1 MALTSTTAPGKTFA
15 SRGEIADHYKSDWHK
30 YNLKRRE
37 AGLQLLEEREFQVR
51 LEAALAMRKEKE
63 KKNGTDHIKD
73 VNSKKSKKKLEKK
86 NQKKSNTATEKNSM
100 KAGPSSKSS
109 PAAAA
114 DTEMASKDQSEIEAP
129 KSRIPAALAESQE
142 NPEIDPKQSLFDQ
155 HISKSLKEN
164 VHYMQQK
171 YGFFIPDK
179 ECLVDLEGLL
189 GYCHEKVKLGH
200 YCLSCNQVFP
210 TWQGCQQ
217 HMIDKRHCKLRY
229 EEGFWEELDPFY
241 DFRSEDKEFTDKIES
256 NKIAEE
262 EDNDGAGATSTD
274 MDVDG
279 NDGDEDGWE
288 DMSAGDEEEMFE
300 GYEREI
306 KRFGLNVNAL
316 GELVFPDGRVVGH
329 RALRRYY
336 NQKVSADTTKSL
348 AIVAAKK
355 ASGERLYNGRVV
367 NIHDHNLKHDKVR
380 GAGRGI
386 LVATGGGESGTPA
399 TFSTLSLYRFR
410 AAIRK
415 QRRGDFKWQKIQNK
429 ALGAN
434 INRMDKKA
442 NRLMNGV
449 SVAHAAR

>member
-1 MALTSTTAPGKTFA
+1 MAMTSTTAPGKTFA
-15 SRGEIADHYKSDWHK
+15 TRGEIADHYKSDWHK

-37 AGLQLLEEREFQVR
+37 AGLPLVEEKEFQMR

-63 KKNGTDHIKD
+63 KHTGTDHIKNI
-73 VNSKKSKKKLEKK
+73 NSKKNKNKQKNKKEKSETAK
-86 NQKKSNTATEKNSM
+86 ATATAKSDGG
-100 KAGPSSKSS
+100 ASSSS
-109 PAAAA
+109 SA
-114 DTEMASKDQSEIEAP
+114 DTEMVSADKNASEEAEAP
-129 KSRIPAALAESQE
+129 KPKIPAALAESQE
-142 NPEIDPKQSLFDQ
+142 NPEIDPKQCLFDQ
-155 HISKSLKEN
+155 HKSKTLKEN
-164 VHYMQQK
+164 LHYMQQK
-171 YGFFIPDK
+171 YGFFLPDK
-179 ECLVDLEGLL
+179 ECLVDAEGIV
-189 GYCHEKVKLGH
+189 GYCHEKIKLGH
-200 YCLSCNQVFP
+200 FCLYCEQVFP

-217 HMIDKRHCKLRY
+217 HMIDKQHAKLRY

-241 DFRSEDKEFTDKIES
+241 DFSKDDNEFVTKIES

-262 EDNDGAGATSTD
+262 EKDDAGVSSADN

-279 NDGDEDGWE
+279 DDDGWE
-288 DMSAGDEEEMFE
+288 DLPEGENEEEEEEMFR

-336 NQKVSADTTKSL
+336 KQKLSGSTTTSL

-355 ASGERLYNGRVV
+355 ASGERLYGGQVV

-380 GAGRGI
+380 GAGRGV
-386 LVATGGGESGTPA
+386 LVAVAGPEGGPA
-399 TFSTLSLYRFR
+399 TFSALSLYRYR

-415 QRRGDFKWQKIQNK
+415 QRKGDFKWEKIKQKH
-429 ALGAN
+429 LGVN

-442 NRLMNGV
+442 NRMMNGV

>member
-15 SRGEIADHYKSDWHK
+15 SRSEIAEHYKSDWHK

-37 AGLQLLEEREFQVR
+37 AGLPLLEEKEFQMR
-51 LEAALAMRKEKE
+51 LEAALALRKEKE
-63 KKNGTDHIKD
+63 KKNGTDHFKD

-86 NQKKSNTATEKNSM
+86 SKKENSTASESNK
-100 KAGPSSKSS
+100 KGGSSSS
-109 PAAAA
+109 AAA
-114 DTEMASKDQSEIEAP
+114 DTEMAAEDQSEAP
-129 KSRIPAALAESQE
+129 KPRIPAALAESQE

-155 HISKSLKEN
+155 HKSKSLKEN

-179 ECLVDLEGLL
+179 ECLTDLEGLL
-189 GYCHEKVKLGH
+189 GYCHEKIKLGH
-200 YCLSCNQVFP
+200 YCLYCNQVFP

-217 HMIDKRHCKLRY
+217 HMIDKQHCKLRY

-241 DFRSEDKEFTDKIES
+241 DFRSEDQEFVENIEQ
-256 NKIAEE
+256 NETA
-262 EDNDGAGATSTD
+262 DDDGADPFSASAD
-274 MDVDG
+274 MDVDVDV
-279 NDGDEDGWE
+279 DGDEDGWE
-288 DMSAGDEEEMFE
+288 DMSDGEEEEDEVFE

-329 RALRRYY
+329 RALRKYY

-355 ASGERLYNGRVV
+355 ASGERLYNGRVI
-367 NIHDHNLKHDKVR
+367 NIHDHNLKHDKIM
-380 GAGRGI
+380 GAGKGI
-386 LVATGGGESGTPA
+386 LVATGGGGEGGIPA
-399 TFSTLSLYRFR
+399 SFSALSLYRFR

-415 QRRGDFKWQKIQNK
+415 QRRGDFKFQKIRNKTMQNMNK
-429 ALGAN
+429 
-434 INRMDKKA
+434 MDKKA